1 MGRSCS
7 EVVLV
12 KNNHKY
18 RYNDSPS
25 QTWLMLTA
33 RELRRLG
40 ASDPLMLIEQILLRV
55 CYKEAMLPEQAA
67 ATIARM
73 RAARHARMSV
83 AHSQVASQSSTSVPP
98 QQLDHAQIP
107 EAASP
112 SPYQRKVSS

>member
-1 MGRSCS
+1 MGRSCT

-25 QTWLMLTA
+25 PTWLTLTA
-33 RELRRLG
+33 RGLRRLG
-40 ASDPLMLIEQILLRV
+40 ASDPPMLIEQTLLRV
-55 CYKEAMLPEQAA
+55 CYNQAMLPDQAA

-73 RAARHARMSV
+73 RAARYAHMSV
-83 AHSQVASQSSTSVPP
+83 VHSQMASQSSTSVLP

-107 EAASP
+107 EAASS
-112 SPYQRKVSS
+112 SPGQDD